1 MSGYKHCVTESAAD
15 RQRQFEAAL
24 LELMGH
30 KHYSQISVQEI
41 CDRVGLSR
49 KSFYRYFSNKEMC
62 LTALVDHTILDYRT
76 EPLPGHALT
85 DSLTHYFHYW
95 YHHRSLL
102 EALAREHLVDILI
115 QRSIASVIEEGDFFQ
130 KVSGRDVDMHQD
142 EAIFL
147 ISGLVGVLLHWH
159 QEGCQA
165 SPAQLASTLEQM
177 LSQHSRSVF

>member
-62 LTALVDHTILDYRT
+62 LPALVDHTI
-76 EPLPGHALT
+76 
-85 DSLTHYFHYW
+85 
-95 YHHRSLL
+95 
-102 EALAREHLVDILI
+102 
-115 QRSIASVIEEGDFFQ
+115 
-130 KVSGRDVDMHQD
+130 
-142 EAIFL
+142 
-147 ISGLVGVLLHWH
+147 
-159 QEGCQA
+159 
-165 SPAQLASTLEQM
+165 
-177 LSQHSRSVF
+177 